1 MQQKKIINFRCT
13 FEEIFLYFKSINY
26 YFCIL
31 WMKWGR
37 DIEEETLN
45 FKEQKDKVPSD
56 LLVNF
61 LHSFVEEK
69 VGTR

>member
-1 MQQKKIINFRCT
+1 
-13 FEEIFLYFKSINY
+13 
-26 YFCIL
+26 
-31 WMKWGR
+31 MKWGR